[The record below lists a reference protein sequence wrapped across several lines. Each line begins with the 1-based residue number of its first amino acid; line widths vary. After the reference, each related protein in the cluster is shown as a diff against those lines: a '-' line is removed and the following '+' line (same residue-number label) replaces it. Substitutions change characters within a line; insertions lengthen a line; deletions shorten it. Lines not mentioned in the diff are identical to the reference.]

1 MSKMTGSKG
10 RGRSRNNSG
19 KRPQGRSGNFD
30 QNGGRSRGNA
40 QQLMDKYM
48 SLARD
53 ATQQG
58 DRIAAENYHQH
69 ADHYYRIV
77 NARNEQ
83 QVQRNEQQN
92 EQQNVQR
99 PQQSNNSNN
108 SNNNNGNEAPSAQ
121 PNVQT
126 IPVQSAAGDKPAEV
140 KSSPQGEA
148 PKVGG
153 SVAPVSESVVET
165 KTADVEK
172 DALAVKKPRRGRPPK
187 GAAVGTADAQAPEA
201 AE

>member
-92 EQQNVQR
+92 EQQNAQR

-108 SNNNNGNEAPSAQ
+108 NYGNDAPSAQ

-126 IPVQSAAGDKPAEV
+126 IPVQSTSGDKPAEV
-140 KSSPQGEA
+140 KSSPQFEA

-153 SVAPVSESVVET
+153 PVTPVSVSVVET
-165 KTADVEK
+165 KTADAEK